1 MVYVTAFVPPGR
13 GFKPSIMPKLSPF
26 WLFYM
31 PWKNDDRDGRHPNP
45 AMNHR
50 ELPRVDNHRKEY
62 NIT

>member
-1 MVYVTAFVPPGR
+1 
-13 GFKPSIMPKLSPF
+13 
-26 WLFYM
+26 M

-50 ELPRVDNHRKEY
+50 ELPRVDNHKKEY